1 MQELCK
7 PQNIIHTLTP
17 FSFSRRAMFHLLF
30 SHFILLIYN
39 GLYCDFFFSLLVFGV
54 FDPGQ
59 PGMDVGFLLFHS
71 YGKYVPPLFFFFFI
85 NQQFFSLRFAYLLFI
100 FGCAGSSLLRGLS
113 LVEVGR
119 SSLLWCMGISLQWL
133 LLLEST
139 SSVGLVPSL
148 FAPHHVESHIRD
160 RTCVPCTGR

>member
-71 YGKYVPPLFFFFFI
+71 YGKYVPPLFFFFFYKLVV
-85 NQQFFSLRFAYLLFI
+85 FFLKICVFIIYLWLCWVFSAAWALFSWGGQELLVVVHGHLVAVASFVGEHKLSRSGAQPFCSASCGI
-100 FGCAGSSLLRGLS
+100 PHQGSNLCPLY
-113 LVEVGR
+113 
-119 SSLLWCMGISLQWL
+119 W
-133 LLLEST
+133 
-139 SSVGLVPSL
+139 
-148 FAPHHVESHIRD
+148 
-160 RTCVPCTGR
+160 